1 MAMFGS
7 DNKRLTPDQFDAAV
21 IEYLRTMLSG
31 SGPIANSTLY
41 NNGRS
46 LADGIEAAGGEVS
59 GPPTGPAGG
68 MLSGT
73 YPNPSVASISGIAAG
88 GMLSGTYPN
97 PSVASIAGLAAGGG
111 LTGTYPNPSLNP
123 SAVTA
128 LITFDQ
134 SLMLMGG

>member
-1 MAMFGS
+1 MVMFGS
-7 DNKRLTPDQFDAAV
+7 DNKRLTTDQFDAAV
-21 IEYLRTMLSG
+21 VEYLRTMLSG

-46 LADGIEAAGGEVS
+46 LAAAIEASGGTVS

-73 YPNPSVASISGIAAG
+73 YPNP
-88 GMLSGTYPN
+88 N
-97 PSVASIAGLAAGGG
+97 VASIAGLAAGGG